1 MAQNMQEN
9 AEPEEDQEG
18 EGLEDEAEEEEDY
31 EGLEIDLGV
40 NVEREIVDVKEL
52 EEKYAY
58 LEKNIEE
65 ERKVENEER
74 EEGEGD
80 PLEDSLN

>member
-1 MAQNMQEN
+1 MQEN